1 MYQKTYQVKWKR
13 EIMLLFR
20 EANLYS
26 DFSDFFLIKF
36 IFSGHTVL
44 QRWNLKSLEYFTIA
58 LRTLNSLENLKRD
71 HRQFFN

>member
-26 DFSDFFLIKF
+26 DLF
-36 IFSGHTVL
+36 
-44 QRWNLKSLEYFTIA
+44 
-58 LRTLNSLENLKRD
+58 
-71 HRQFFN
+71 FFNKVYIFRSYSSSKMKS

>member
-26 DFSDFFLIKF
+26 DFSDFF
-36 IFSGHTVL
+36 
-44 QRWNLKSLEYFTIA
+44 
-58 LRTLNSLENLKRD
+58 
-71 HRQFFN
+71 